1 MELKITITNRLRAVF
16 YWGDIMGMD
25 ITDNSAQ
32 IKNQMKQNIAKAL
45 EMVGLKNQEIV
56 TKIIT
61 DMRAVDTG
69 RLRSSMTYKVDAP
82 NDRVIVGTAL
92 EYAPYVHEGTVN

>member
-1 MELKITITNRLRAVF
+1 
-16 YWGDIMGMD
+16 MGMD